1 MSSLREITEKKKY
14 GIDLYCESINRDAD
28 AVTLVLL
35 HGFLSSSFSF
45 RKLTPFFQ
53 EDYNVL
59 AIDYPPFGK
68 SEKSSSYTYSYQNVA
83 CSIINFLEI
92 RKLKR
97 VILIGHSMGGQLC
110 LQICKRRPDL
120 VEKVVLLS
128 GSSYLAPMRPSI
140 RTATYLPFFPLLI
153 RWYLGKSGIEK
164 NLHNV
169 VYDKKMIDDEM
180 RNGYLEPFLQKGM
193 FQALGRMAR
202 HFEGDLS
209 KDDLQAIDTDCLLIW
224 GEHDQVVPLSIGK
237 RLQTD
242 LPHAKLIVLK
252 EAGHLIPEEK
262 PEEVYNYI
270 HDFLRQ

>member
-1 MSSLREITEKKKY
+1 MIDLTVETKSEIE
-14 GIDLYCESINRDAD
+14 LYCECIRYDAD
-28 AVTLVLL
+28 APTLVLL

-45 RKLTPFFQ
+45 RKLTPFFKG
-53 EDYNVL
+53 DYNIL

-68 SEKSSSYTYSYQNVA
+68 SEKSSSYTYSYHNVA
-83 CSIINFLEI
+83 CSVINFLET
-92 RKLKR
+92 RNLKK

-120 VEKVVLLS
+120 VEKAVLLS
-128 GSSYLAPMRPSI
+128 GSSYLAPMRPSV

-209 KDDLQAIDTDCLLIW
+209 EDDLQVINTDCLLIW

-237 RLQTD
+237 RLQKD
-242 LPHAKLIVLK
+242 LPHAQLIILK

-270 HDFLRQ
+270 HDFLRK

>member
-1 MSSLREITEKKKY
+1 MSEITEKTKCD
-14 GIDLYCESINRDAD
+14 IDLYCESIESNEDAP
-28 AVTLVLL
+28 TLVLL

-53 EDYNVL
+53 GDYNLL

-68 SEKSSSYTYSYQNVA
+68 SEKSSSYTYSYQNVSS
-83 CSIINFLEI
+83 SIIHFLEA
-92 RKLKR
+92 KNLKK

-110 LQICKRRPDL
+110 LQICKLRPEL

-128 GSSYLAPMRPSI
+128 GSSYLTPMRPSI
-140 RTATYLPFFPLLI
+140 RRATYLPFFPLLV

-169 VYDKKMIDDEM
+169 VYDKQMIDDEM

-209 KDDLQAIDTDCLLIW
+209 ADDLQAIKTECLLIW

-270 HDFLRQ
+270 HEFLRK